1 MNYFKQLL
9 KALQDIGVT
18 IIMHEKKQN
27 EILDKLA
34 DEIMTFKTAS
44 YITSGSMEWQTVI
57 SNNLVEDSRDEWVM
71 IDRKKAVEIVTI
83 NGKAEKTITHTRKAS
98 LTKEEKAHLK
108 EYGIVLIVK

>member
-1 MNYFKQLL
+1 
-9 KALQDIGVT
+9 
-18 IIMHEKKQN
+18 
-27 EILDKLA
+27 
-34 DEIMTFKTAS
+34 
-44 YITSGSMEWQTVI
+44 
-57 SNNLVEDSRDEWVM
+57 M